1 MRVLPRIRLG
11 RTSCFLMDSGTPQYG
26 WKITCSMSCEKIGV
40 GVSGLPTTTRSV
52 WMTWP
57 FLTTRS
63 VNSGTLTQT

>member
-1 MRVLPRIRLG
+1 
-11 RTSCFLMDSGTPQYG
+11 MDSGTPQFG
-26 WKITCSMSCEKIGV
+26 WKTICTMSCENIGV

-63 VNSGTLTQT
+63 VNSGTLTQM